1 MMTAVR
7 KHSLINS
14 CYNHM
19 MIVKKLPQ
27 HQQKR
32 YLPTVNIPQPD
43 SSYTG
48 PRASPSLKARE
59 ISSRLTQALL
69 LVLLFI
75 LISY

>member
-32 YLPTVNIPQPD
+32 YLPTLNIPQPVSSFTLAQSVIQSLSQSLHPGSPRPRCQSFD
-43 SSYTG
+43 SH
-48 PRASPSLKARE
+48 
-59 ISSRLTQALL
+59 
-69 LVLLFI
+69 
-75 LISY
+75 